1 MITRVFELDVDFEKS
16 VTYRPISFVK
26 GDHGSCKLMINI
38 SQDITGLRIFVA
50 FELSDGTKLLHE
62 AAAGNEVAELILPS
76 GVLSVAGRVNC
87 QVAIYSDPTAE
98 DRLTNPVGFYFTVAE
113 DLAEE
118 AVAATDQVPVLTQ
131 LITDAH
137 NMLDQFTYLEGVAAD
152 TEQAKIDAQTA
163 ETNAEQV
170 LADLL
175 AMIGSDIATL
185 TGGKLTPSQIPDLS
199 INEVLTILDES
210 ELVTLN
216 AQRGD
221 CAIVVPDDVV
231 TESFILAADDPTVL
245 ANWKKLGVSYVAE
258 SGHSVNADEAVNATK
273 INNKRLV
280 AMTQSQYDAAVLDPD
295 TIYVVTPD

>member
-1 MITRVFELDVDFEKS
+1 
-16 VTYRPISFVK
+16 
-26 GDHGSCKLMINI
+26 
-38 SQDITGLRIFVA
+38 
-50 FELSDGTKLLHE
+50 
-62 AAAGNEVAELILPS
+62 
-76 GVLSVAGRVNC
+76 
-87 QVAIYSDPTAE
+87 
-98 DRLTNPVGFYFTVAE
+98 
-113 DLAEE
+113 
-118 AVAATDQVPVLTQ
+118 
-131 LITDAH
+131 
-137 NMLDQFTYLEGVAAD
+137 
-152 TEQAKIDAQTA
+152 
-163 ETNAEQV
+163 
-170 LADLL
+170 
-175 AMIGSDIATL
+175 MIGSDIATL

>member
-1 MITRVFELDVDFEKS
+1 MISIISTQEL
-16 VTYRPISFVK
+16 
-26 GDHGSCKLMINI
+26 
-38 SQDITGLRIFVA
+38 TGHRIFIA
-50 FELSDGTKLLHE
+50 FELTDGSKHVHE
-62 AAAGNEVAELILPS
+62 GTVTGANTAELLLPS
-76 GVLSVAGRVNC
+76 GVMAVAGRVEC
-87 QVAIYSDPTAE
+87 QVAIYEGE
-98 DRLTNPVGFYFTVAE
+98 DRLTNPVGFYYSVTD
-113 DLAEE
+113 DLADE
-118 AVAATDQVPVLTQ
+118 AIVATDQVPILTQ
-131 LITDAH
+131 LITDAQ

-152 TEQAKIDAQTA
+152 TEQAKTDAQYAQTRS
-163 ETNAEQV
+163 EQV

-175 AMIGSDIATL
+175 ALIGSDIATL

-221 CAIVVPDDVV
+221 CAIVVPVDVV

-295 TIYVVTPD
+295 TIYVVTPE